1 MDQDYPEYQYPYLR
15 IDQLKINLLPNQN
28 LLHLHLSIHKEIS
41 GGKTYT
47 RVTPLDREARI
58 DALARLQ
65 GGQANLQQLRE
76 RIKALRSES

>member
-1 MDQDYPEYQYPYLR
+1 MTHQAQVAA
-15 IDQLKINLLPNQN
+15 QA
-28 LLHLHLSIHKEIS
+28 HHHLSIHKEIS

-65 GGQANLQQLRE
+65 GGQKITASAR
-76 RIKALRSES
+76 ALAADLLDQVEGGA